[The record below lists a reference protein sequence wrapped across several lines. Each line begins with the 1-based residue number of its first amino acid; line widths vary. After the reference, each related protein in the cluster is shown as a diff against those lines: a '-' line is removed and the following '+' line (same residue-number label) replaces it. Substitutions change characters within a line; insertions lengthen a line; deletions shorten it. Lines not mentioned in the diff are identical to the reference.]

1 MEQIWNAIL
10 DLTAQFV
17 IPDWG
22 AAVGLIPIGIVAL
35 IVLFLAWLLW
45 QAATLGPKRR
55 GKARVRPVPPEGVHM
70 PGGSLA
76 PIFGATGTALL
87 LFGLVWGP
95 VVTFL
100 GVSALLMAL
109 LYWGREAMRDYDHL
123 TNQAHGAVVV
133 YRPPP
138 QGVHIPAPSFR
149 PILAAIALFVL
160 FYGLVF
166 GGWLLPIA
174 ILMLV
179 ITLAG
184 WLRDARSEYRLV
196 EAADATGHLEPMPAP
211 SFPTGTLV
219 LFGALFLLGIILNSG
234 LIPPKSAAGAAAGSP
249 APSGS
254 AAASGPAAD
263 VTVTGQNFSYTTTE
277 LTAMAGKTF
286 TLAFVNQ
293 DGAVPHNVAIHEG
306 SPTGK
311 ELFKGEIFTGVA
323 TKVYS
328 VPALNPGTYAFVCSV
343 HPNMT
348 GTLTVK

>member
-22 AAVGLIPIGIVAL
+22 AAIGLIPIAILGA

-45 QAATLGPKRR
+45 RATTLGPRRR
-55 GKARVRPVPPEGVHM
+55 GKARVRPLPPEGVHV
-70 PGGSLA
+70 PRGSLA
-76 PIFGATGTALL
+76 PIFGAIGTALL

-95 VVTFL
+95 VITFV
-100 GVSALLMAL
+100 GVAALLMAL
-109 LYWGREAMRDYDHL
+109 LYWGREAMHDYDHL
-123 TNQAHGAVVV
+123 TTREEGVVVV

-138 QGVHIPAPSFR
+138 PGVHIPAPSFR
-149 PILAAIALFVL
+149 PILAAIAVFVL

-179 ITLAG
+179 ISLVG
-184 WLRDARSEYRLV
+184 WLRDARAEYRLV
-196 EAADATGHLEPMPAP
+196 EAADATGHLQPLPAP
-211 SFPTGTLV
+211 HFPTGTLI
-219 LFGALFLLGIILNSG
+219 LFGALFVLGIILNSG
-234 LIPPKSAAGAAAGSP
+234 LIPPKAASSAAGASP

-254 AAASGPAAD
+254 AAASGAAAD
-263 VTVTGQNFSYTTTE
+263 VTITAQNISFTTSQV
-277 LTAMAGKTF
+277 AAPAGKTF

-293 DGAVPHNVAIHEG
+293 DGGVPHNVSIHKD

-328 VPALNPGTYAFVCSV
+328 VPALDPGTYAFVCSV

-348 GTLTVK
+348 GTLTAK